1 MPCSSGLLVAGL
13 EFRMEFG
20 MASGMEFRM
29 EYCREFRMEF
39 GMEGSMDF
47 FKDSVWNF
55 VRYDSLLFL
64 KFFRGRCL
72 WIFCAVLHF
81 PYHAGMEFG
90 FFALCFSNKFFSIH
104 FSMCFFL
111 LAGRSFCCAPREPH
125 GQEFS
130 IDSRSG
136 FSACQSQSAC
146 RAHGVSWALQRDLY
160 PWPRGF
166 SCVFI
171 LKFLG
176 FSDLGSSFS
185 LPRLHEF

>member
-1 MPCSSGLLVAGL
+1 MVHPELQGAEMPIMMVSGPTSRSTPKTVPGAPGSPGSTRSMTNSYNPGFKKIIYFCPQILSTKFVHQFFHQIAPPLL
-13 EFRMEFG
+13 
-20 MASGMEFRM
+20 ST
-29 EYCREFRMEF
+29 
-39 GMEGSMDF
+39 
-47 FKDSVWNF
+47 
-55 VRYDSLLFL
+55 
-64 KFFRGRCL
+64 
-72 WIFCAVLHF
+72 
-81 PYHAGMEFG
+81 
-90 FFALCFSNKFFSIH
+90 H
-104 FSMCFFL
+104 FSMCYFL

-176 FSDLGSSFS
+176 YSDLGSSFL

>member
-1 MPCSSGLLVAGL
+1 
-13 EFRMEFG
+13 
-20 MASGMEFRM
+20 
-29 EYCREFRMEF
+29 MEF

-55 VRYDSLLFL
+55 VRYDSLLFF
-64 KFFRGRCL
+64 KFFGAGASGFFVLFCIFHTMPVWNL
-72 WIFCAVLHF
+72 WFLLCVLVASFF
-81 PYHAGMEFG
+81 PY
-90 FFALCFSNKFFSIH
+90 I

-176 FSDLGSSFS
+176 YSDLGSSFL